1 MVNKGMTIGFP
12 DFLPTVVMMQMGF
25 PSKLPSDLRPNLLNS
40 NLCKKYHNGLYN
52 FVSVHF

>member
-25 PSKLPSDLRPNLLNS
+25 PSKLPSDLRPNLLNN
-40 NLCKKYHNGLYN
+40 NLCS
-52 FVSVHF
+52 FVKNTIMGFTTL